1 MLDTGF
7 VDLVINESKNL
18 AVLTCGVAAYCWV
31 RRRPNER
38 GNRMKIVAEA
48 AILSIVVAYSMIVAT
63 LDAPGLLRDGRVI
76 LIALSML
83 FSGPLVA
90 GLVTTTVILV
100 RIYIGGVGMSSG
112 IFVALSVLAIAG
124 IYRDWL
130 LKIGRPVHPFDL
142 VATGL
147 LASTAALSAWLVL
160 PFEIFRSSFDV
171 RLELAL
177 FGENLV
183 GLIILGTLVV
193 WDEKL
198 KGLQVTLADDEAR
211 FHTVID
217 NLPVSIAMRDRS
229 GLITLLNRRYRDVY
243 GPDINRFVGRD
254 RSELRNFLFHGPV
267 REDNEADE
275 RTVETTGRAITRY
288 LEDICI
294 NGRERSLLVTTFSV
308 PDALGRMD
316 SLAVIGAD
324 VSELRDR
331 ERQTEQLQSQ
341 LVQSGKMK
349 AMGQLAGGIAHDFNN
364 LLGAMSG
371 FASFLFEDLAD
382 RPKDQRHANRI
393 LDLCERAKSLVSQV
407 LAFARADRVDRE
419 FIDIRAVIQQA
430 REFMAAT
437 LPATTKLVVECEE
450 EPVYLNANAGQISQ
464 LVINLSIHASQALGG
479 RLGLITIGLE
489 CLHSRDPNALTVR
502 EQDVNHHSFGALLP
516 DQYYVRI
523 TVSDNGAG
531 LDQATLDRI
540 MEPFFATTA
549 SSDGGG
555 LGLTIVHGIVAAY
568 GGAYAIRSR
577 VGFGTVFQ
585 IYLPWAPPPE
595 DVTLG

>member
-7 VDLVINESKNL
+7 VGLVINESKNL

-38 GNRMKIVAEA
+38 DNRAKILAEA
-48 AILSIVVAYSMIVAT
+48 AVLSVVVAYSMLVGT

-76 LIALSML
+76 LIALTML

-90 GLVTTTVILV
+90 GLVTTTVIGV
-100 RIYIGGVGMSSG
+100 RIYIDGVGMSSG

-124 IYRDWL
+124 LYRDWL
-130 LKIGRPVHPFDL
+130 LKVGRPVHPRDL

-147 LASTAALSAWLVL
+147 LASTAALSAWLIL
-160 PFEIFRSSFDV
+160 PYQLFQTSFNL
-171 RLELAL
+171 RMELAL
-177 FGENLV
+177 FGENLI
-183 GLIILGTLVV
+183 GLVILGTLVM

-211 FHTVID
+211 FYAVID

-243 GPDINRFVGRD
+243 GPDINRFIGRD

-267 REDNEADE
+267 REDSEADE

-288 LEDICI
+288 LEDLRI
-294 NGRERSLLVTTFSV
+294 NGRERSLLLTTFSV
-308 PDALGRMD
+308 PDAMGRLD

-331 ERQTEQLQSQ
+331 EKQTERLQGH
-341 LVQSGKMK
+341 LMQSGKMK

-364 LLGAMSG
+364 LLGAMTG
-371 FASFLFEDLAD
+371 FASFLSEDLAH
-382 RPKDQRHANRI
+382 RPKERLHANRI

-407 LAFARADRVDRE
+407 LAFARADRVDRQ
-419 FIDIRAVIQQA
+419 FIDIRPVIRQA
-430 REFMAAT
+430 QEFMAAT
-437 LPATTKLVVECEE
+437 LPATTRLVVECDEA
-450 EPVYLNANAGQISQ
+450 PVYLNANAGQISQ
-464 LVINLSIHASQALGG
+464 LVINLSIHASHALDG
-479 RLGLITIGLE
+479 RVGEITIGLE
-489 CLHSRDPNALTVR
+489 CLHTRDPDALTNR
-502 EQDVNHHSFGALLP
+502 DPGVNHHSFGALQP
-516 DQYYVRI
+516 DLYYVRI

-531 LDQATLDRI
+531 LDQATLDHV
-540 MEPFFATTA
+540 MEPFFTTTA
-549 SSDGGG
+549 SSDGSG

-577 VGFGTVFQ
+577 LGFGTVFQ
-585 IYLPWAPPPE
+585 IYLPWSPPPE

>member
-7 VDLVINESKNL
+7 VDLIINESKNL

-38 GNRMKIVAEA
+38 GNRLKIIAEA
-48 AILSIVVAYSMIVAT
+48 AILSVVVAYSMIVGT
-63 LDAPGLLRDGRVI
+63 LEAPGLLRDGRVI
-76 LIALSML
+76 LIALTML

-100 RIYIGGVGMSSG
+100 RIYIDGVGMSSG
-112 IFVALSVLAIAG
+112 IFVALSVLAVAG

-130 LKIGRPVHPFDL
+130 LKIGRPVHPLDL
-142 VATGL
+142 VAMGL
-147 LASTAALSAWLVL
+147 LASTAALSAWLLL
-160 PFEIFRSSFDV
+160 PFEIFQTSFDV
-171 RLELAL
+171 QLELSL
-177 FGENLV
+177 FAENLI
-183 GLIILGTLVV
+183 GLVILGTLVM

-198 KGLQVTLADDEAR
+198 KGLQVTLADDQAR
-211 FHTVID
+211 FHAVID
-217 NLPVSIAMRDRS
+217 NLPVSIAMRDRG

-243 GPDINRFVGRD
+243 GPDINRFIGRD
-254 RSELRNFLFHGPV
+254 RNELRNFLFNGSV
-267 REDNEADE
+267 REDSEADE
-275 RTVETTGRAITRY
+275 RSVETSGRAITRY
-288 LEDICI
+288 LEDLRI
-294 NGRERSLLVTTFSV
+294 NGRERSLLLTTFSV
-308 PDALGRMD
+308 PDALGQLD

-331 ERQTEQLQSQ
+331 EKQTEQLQSQ

-364 LLGAMSG
+364 LLGAMTG
-371 FASFLFEDLAD
+371 FASFLSEDLVD
-382 RPKDQRHANRI
+382 RPKDRHHANRI

-407 LAFARADRVDRE
+407 LAFARADRVDRQ
-419 FIDIRAVIQQA
+419 FIDIRPVIQQA
-430 REFMAAT
+430 QEFMGAT
-437 LPATTKLVVECEE
+437 LPATTKLAVECEG

-464 LVINLSIHASQALGG
+464 LVINLSIYASHALGG

-489 CLHSRDPNALTVR
+489 CLHTRDPEALTSR
-502 EQDVNHHSFGALLP
+502 EPDVNHHSFGALLP

-531 LDQATLDRI
+531 VDQATLDHI
-540 MEPFFATTA
+540 MEPFFTTAA
-549 SSDGGG
+549 SSDGSG

-568 GGAYAIRSR
+568 GGAYAVRSR
-577 VGFGTVFQ
+577 LGFGTVFQ
-585 IYLPWAPPPE
+585 IYLPWTAPPE
-595 DVTLG
+595 DVTPG